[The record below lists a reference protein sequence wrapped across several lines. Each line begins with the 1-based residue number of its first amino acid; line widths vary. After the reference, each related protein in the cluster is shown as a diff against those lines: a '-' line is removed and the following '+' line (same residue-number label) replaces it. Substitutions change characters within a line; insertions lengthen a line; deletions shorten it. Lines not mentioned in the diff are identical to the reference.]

1 MKTPI
6 LFVKFGQK
14 DHIEELQN
22 KGLLY
27 LNTVDFFKNLE
38 TEQGVRGDF
47 LEGASEL
54 KNIFQEDKSV
64 LTFNPGKKDE
74 MNFNLTN
81 AQIRQFFNYKGNIF
95 SLFSIFNNNEETQI
109 IEFGKSMKSFGNT
122 ALIITNVNEFL
133 IKVKLELKK
142 RKFKFHLG
150 LIDYYNEYERNLKEL
165 NIFKK
170 ASTFQN
176 QNEFRI
182 YVENENNKS
191 LKIEIGSIKEITYL
205 IKSEELTKMK
215 IEKIKT

>member
-64 LTFNPGKKDE
+64 LTVNPGKKDE

-81 AQIRQFFNYKGNIF
+81 AQIRQFFNYEGNIF
-95 SLFSIFNNNEETQI
+95 SLFSIFNNNQETQI
-109 IEFGKSMKSFGNT
+109 IEFEKSMKSFGNT

-133 IKVKLELKK
+133 KRVKLELKK
-142 RKFKFHLG
+142 RKFKFHWG
-150 LIDYYNEYERNLKEL
+150 LIDYYNENERNLKEL

-182 YVENENNKS
+182 YVENENNKY

-205 IKSEELTKMK
+205 IKSEELTKLK
-215 IEKIKT
+215 IERIKT